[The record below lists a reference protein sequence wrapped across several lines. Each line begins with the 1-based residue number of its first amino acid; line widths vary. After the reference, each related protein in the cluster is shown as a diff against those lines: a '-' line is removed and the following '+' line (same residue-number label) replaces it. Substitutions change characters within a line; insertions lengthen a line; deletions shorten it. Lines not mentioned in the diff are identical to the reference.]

1 MHVTI
6 ILTLFSAFQLFELI
20 KILSDLG
27 ICDLVIQESMICL
40 HILTNVNGSLDVS
53 FFFMY

>member
-40 HILTNVNGSLDVS
+40 HILTNVNGSPDV
-53 FFFMY
+53 